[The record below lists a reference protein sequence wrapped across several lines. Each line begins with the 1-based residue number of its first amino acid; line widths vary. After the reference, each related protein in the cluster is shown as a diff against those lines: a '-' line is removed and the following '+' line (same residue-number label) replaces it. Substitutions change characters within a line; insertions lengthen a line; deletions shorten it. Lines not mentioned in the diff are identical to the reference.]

1 MKITVVI
8 PTYNRVALLPRAV
21 ESVLSQTYR
30 ADEIIVVD
38 DGSTDDTCQM
48 VQSHFPEVKIISQ
61 PNKGVSAARNMGIV
75 HASNKW
81 IAFLDSDDVWREDK
95 LQLQVAYH
103 KQNPQILFSH
113 TAEVW
118 MRDDKM
124 VKQKRKHQKP
134 QGFCFYEN
142 LDFCK
147 IAPSTVMFH
156 KKIVDDIGLFDEKLI
171 VCEDYD
177 MWLRILKKY
186 PVGFVDEAL
195 TTKYAGDHE
204 QLSFSYQAMD
214 QFRLQA
220 LQKHLPDREVCKMM
234 ENKLT
239 ILTKGAQKHH
249 NETVIHFCTQMK
261 DLVSHCC

>member
-1 MKITVVI
+1 MTVQ
-8 PTYNRVALLPRAV
+8 
-21 ESVLSQTYR
+21 QTIHTR
-30 ADEIIVVD
+30 W
-38 DGSTDDTCQM
+38 
-48 VQSHFPEVKIISQ
+48 VQSHFPEVTIISQ
-61 PNKGVSAARNMGIV
+61 TNKGVSAARNKGIV
-75 HASNKW
+75 QASNDW
-81 IAFLDSDDVWREDK
+81 IAFLDSDDSWKKDK

-118 MRDDKM
+118 MRDAKI

-147 IAPSTVMFH
+147 IAPSTVIFH
-156 KKIVDDIGLFDEKLI
+156 KKIVDDIGLFDETLV

-186 PVGFVDEAL
+186 PIGFVGEAL
-195 TTKYAGDHE
+195 TTKYAGDYE

-214 QFRLQA
+214 QFRLKA
-220 LQKHLPDREVCKMM
+220 LQKHLPDTLVRQMM
-234 ENKLT
+234 EKKLV
-239 ILTKGAQKHH
+239 ILSKGAQKHH
-249 NETVIHFCTQMK
+249 NETLIHFCTQMK
-261 DLVSHCC
+261 DLILH